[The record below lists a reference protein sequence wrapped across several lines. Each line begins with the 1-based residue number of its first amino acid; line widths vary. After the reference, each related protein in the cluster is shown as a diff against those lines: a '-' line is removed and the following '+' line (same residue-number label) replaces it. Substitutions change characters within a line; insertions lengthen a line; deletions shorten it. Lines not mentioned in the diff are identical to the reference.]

1 MTPKTNTRTWKS
13 RWRVL
18 SSGGL
23 CTRRSICFTRLT
35 YGSRGRS
42 EGWDWWSSPA
52 WCVQRRRRSATPSG
66 SESHRWSCF
75 LTSIRKT
82 WLRIYIFA
90 NVPFRVCF
98 YIHRKN
104 TKCSWTKAG
113 VFVCA
118 QRGLTR
124 PLSSHI
130 DQLYR
135 NVSILGPCGVL
146 CAHLRPWLRSS
157 AQSGKVFLFVKH
169 QSGRKHPRKE
179 KTVGLKSEL
188 DSNKTKHYRL
198 YSRLHPNT
206 E

>member
-82 WLRIYIFA
+82 WLRIYILAINCGSCKRCYPSF
-90 NVPFRVCF
+90 
-98 YIHRKN
+98 K
-104 TKCSWTKAG
+104 
-113 VFVCA
+113 
-118 QRGLTR
+118 GLLLHTQDTR
-124 PLSSHI
+124 PLSSHM
-130 DQLYR
+130 
-135 NVSILGPCGVL
+135 ILINFIVT
-146 CAHLRPWLRSS
+146 
-157 AQSGKVFLFVKH
+157 FLFLVPVVSCVH
-169 QSGRKHPRKE
+169 TWGRDCVPQLNQGKCSCSWNIRAE
-179 KTVGLKSEL
+179 ENILERRRQL
-188 DSNKTKHYRL
+188 A
-198 YSRLHPNT
+198 
-206 E
+206 